1 MVTTQYKPGWSA
13 VSSNEQKNNSFLVK
27 AQVAVR
33 AHWIAFPSIIM
44 ETKIVPFRVVFA
56 TSEDDEDHEANEL
69 LAPGPD
75 SRGWATSTYCIYPQV
90 RILLFVKFSKS
101 NTYYIYILYGLIES

>member
-1 MVTTQYKPGWSA
+1 M
-13 VSSNEQKNNSFLVK
+13 
-27 AQVAVR
+27 AVR

-101 NTYYIYILYGLIES
+101 NTFYIFILYGLIES

>member
-1 MVTTQYKPGWSA
+1 M
-13 VSSNEQKNNSFLVK
+13 
-27 AQVAVR
+27 AVR

-90 RILLFVKFSKS
+90 SILVPKLIFNKIRCYHCELPTTWTPTGVDLRKADPGYESIEEWRQRS
-101 NTYYIYILYGLIES
+101 IYECF

>member
-1 MVTTQYKPGWSA
+1 M
-13 VSSNEQKNNSFLVK
+13 
-27 AQVAVR
+27 AVR
-33 AHWIAFPSIIM
+33 AHWIAFPSINM

-90 RILLFVKFSKS
+90 RILLFVKFSKEHS
-101 NTYYIYILYGLIES
+101 ILCIYSLWFD

>member
-1 MVTTQYKPGWSA
+1 
-13 VSSNEQKNNSFLVK
+13 
-27 AQVAVR
+27 
-33 AHWIAFPSIIM
+33 M

-90 RILLFVKFSKS
+90 SLLDFSCPLVQYS
-101 NTYYIYILYGLIES
+101 WDIVLG

>member
-13 VSSNEQKNNSFLVK
+13 VSSNEQKNISFLVK

-90 RILLFVKFSKS
+90 S
-101 NTYYIYILYGLIES
+101 TLIPN